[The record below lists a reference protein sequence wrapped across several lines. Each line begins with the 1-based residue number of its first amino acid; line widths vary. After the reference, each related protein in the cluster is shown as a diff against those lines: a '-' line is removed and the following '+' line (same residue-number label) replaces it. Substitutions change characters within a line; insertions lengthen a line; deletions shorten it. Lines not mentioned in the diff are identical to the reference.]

1 MKLLIKKM
9 DASLLYPINMLVK
22 EECNTPTQRGTIL
35 DWFSLFQFNNQS
47 TRYGYLREQPNNTN
61 LNLKFT
67 LLTFSSY

>member
-1 MKLLIKKM
+1 
-9 DASLLYPINMLVK
+9 MLVK

-47 TRYGYLREQPNNTN
+47 TRYGYLREQLNNIN